1 MHAGVSL
8 RKVFDKPKNRSLNLI
23 NRNDDANFPAVY
35 NVFTAD
41 K

>member
-1 MHAGVSL
+1 MQASHCEKFL
-8 RKVFDKPKNRSLNLI
+8 INQKNRSLNLI

-35 NVFTAD
+35 SVFTAD